1 MAPRALA
8 VSLSKVVRPALDRRG
23 RALGRLIGAWPE
35 IVGEALAAESA
46 PEKLIAA
53 RGGPGGTLHLRVAP
67 GAALAIQH
75 SEPQLCERINAFL
88 GAGLV
93 ARLRLVQAPLAPSS
107 RRAARPPA
115 RPADPHRMAAIGAKV
130 ASVDDP
136 ELRAALARLGAALAA
151 RGAG

>member
-8 VSLSKVVRPALDRRG
+8 VSLSKIVRPALDRRG
-23 RALGRLIGAWPE
+23 RALGKLIGSWPE
-35 IVGEALAAESA
+35 IVGNALAAESA
-46 PEKLIAA
+46 PEKLVAA

-75 SEPQLCERINAFL
+75 AEPQLCERINAFL

-93 ARLRLVQAPLAPSS
+93 ARLRLTQAPLGPAP
-107 RRAARPPA
+107 RRAPRPA
-115 RPADPHRMAAIGAKV
+115 SRPADPRRVAAIGAKV
-130 ASVDDP
+130 ATVDDP

-151 RGAG
+151 RGGG